1 MLARTQPSAPF
12 PSPQVSTAQ
21 LVLPYGF
28 TAENPLFQYWRIFA
42 THKWAILG
50 CTIVVLLLGT
60 VYTIRKAPLYEA
72 VGRVAINREAS
83 LSLGLR
89 DVESVDTDYVDY
101 NVALETQVRILQ
113 SDRIV
118 FQTVKNLNLAANPAF
133 MPGGSAPDNINPLQ
147 VDSPKDSA
155 ILGRFRRGLK
165 VDVVP
170 RTRIIEVH
178 YTDADPR
185 LATQIVNGLINTYVE
200 ENLKAK
206 YLAVTQTT
214 EWLSKQLNDLQLKVE
229 VSQEKLV
236 RYQRENNIL
245 GLDEKQNI
253 VTSKLDDLNKQ
264 LTEAESDRIQKQSA
278 YELTQR
284 GDAEGLIRGE
294 GSALLGNLLTQEADL
309 KSQLA
314 QANTRFGPSYPTV
327 QALNNQLN
335 QLQTSI
341 RNETKRLNERIRDE
355 YLMAAR
361 REKMLRDALNA
372 QKQQANQ
379 LNEAS
384 IEYIRLKRD
393 ADSNRQLYEGLQQRL
408 KEASVAA
415 GLKTTNIR
423 IVDLARVPSSPSS
436 PNVPRNVLLSL
447 VMGLACGVGLALTLE
462 TLDTSVRL
470 PEQAEL
476 ISGLVTLAT
485 IPLGD
490 VNTSGLRKA
499 LARPS
504 GDPIKA
510 AWSQPLTLASP
521 KSHVTESFRA
531 LRTSV
536 LLAGVGSPPK
546 ILMITSPLP
555 QEGKTTVSVNTAVV
569 LAQNG
574 ARVLL
579 IDSDMRRPSVH
590 LQLGIKNLVGLSS
603 LLSGTAEVEPSPH
616 PSIDNLWV
624 LPSGPVPPH
633 PAELLA
639 SQRMAGLLESWQKQ
653 YDHVLIDTP
662 PVLTVTDA
670 VLLSTKAEG
679 VIMVVRAGETA
690 KAALARACELLRLV
704 GAPVKGVVFNGVNTQ
719 TEYYQRRYYGAY
731 GEYYQ

>member
-1 MLARTQPSAPF
+1 
-12 PSPQVSTAQ
+12 
-21 LVLPYGF
+21 
-28 TAENPLFQYWRIFA
+28 
-42 THKWAILG
+42 
-50 CTIVVLLLGT
+50 
-60 VYTIRKAPLYEA
+60 
-72 VGRVAINREAS
+72 
-83 LSLGLR
+83 
-89 DVESVDTDYVDY
+89 
-101 NVALETQVRILQ
+101 
-113 SDRIV
+113 
-118 FQTVKNLNLAANPAF
+118 
-133 MPGGSAPDNINPLQ
+133 
-147 VDSPKDSA
+147 
-155 ILGRFRRGLK
+155 
-165 VDVVP
+165 
-170 RTRIIEVH
+170 
-178 YTDADPR
+178 
-185 LATQIVNGLINTYVE
+185 
-200 ENLKAK
+200 
-206 YLAVTQTT
+206 
-214 EWLSKQLNDLQLKVE
+214 
-229 VSQEKLV
+229 
-236 RYQRENNIL
+236 
-245 GLDEKQNI
+245 
-253 VTSKLDDLNKQ
+253 
-264 LTEAESDRIQKQSA
+264 SA

-510 AWSQPLTLASP
+510 ASSQPLTLASP

-719 TEYYQRRYYGAY
+719 TEYYQRHYYGAY